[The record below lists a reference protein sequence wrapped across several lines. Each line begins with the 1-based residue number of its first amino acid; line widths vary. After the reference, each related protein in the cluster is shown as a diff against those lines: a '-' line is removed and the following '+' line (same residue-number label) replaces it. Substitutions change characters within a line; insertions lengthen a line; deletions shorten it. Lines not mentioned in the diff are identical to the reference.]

1 MGGHANRRTIR
12 VVLVEDHPMMAAAV
26 RSTLER
32 DSIEVL
38 ATAGSAHEAYELIGR
53 LKPDVA
59 VLDIGL
65 PDQSGIELTRR
76 LLQRDSRLGVVLHTG
91 IEDAVALKDALDC
104 GASGFVYKTGP
115 PAGLVTA
122 VRTVAAGG
130 AYVAGELRD
139 AIAANQRSARPRT
152 MTDRERQVL
161 RLVADGMSNEQ
172 IATELML
179 SAETVRTHVRNAMQ
193 KLGTHTRAHAVV
205 EALRN
210 EEIVL

>member
-1 MGGHANRRTIR
+1 
-12 VVLVEDHPMMAAAV
+12 VVLVEDHPMMVVAI

-32 DSIEVL
+32 DSIEVV
-38 ATAGSAHEAYELIGR
+38 ATAGTAGEAYELIGR
-53 LKPDVA
+53 VKPDVA

-91 IEDAVALKDALDC
+91 IEDPVALKDALEC

-115 PAGLVTA
+115 PDCLVTA
-122 VRTVAAGG
+122 VRTVGAGG
-130 AYVAGELRD
+130 AYVANELRE
-139 AIAANQRSARPRT
+139 AIAAHQRSAKPRT

-161 RLVADGMSNEQ
+161 RLVADGLSNEQ
-172 IATELML
+172 IAAELML
-179 SAETVRTHVRNAMQ
+179 SAETVRTHVRNAMH